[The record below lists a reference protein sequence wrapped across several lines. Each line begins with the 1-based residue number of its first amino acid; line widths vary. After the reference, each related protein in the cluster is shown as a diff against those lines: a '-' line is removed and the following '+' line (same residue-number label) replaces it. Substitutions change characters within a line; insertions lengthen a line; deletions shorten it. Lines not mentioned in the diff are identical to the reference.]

1 MSATNQN
8 QEIDSLKI
16 IENAD
21 GTFAMEW
28 DKEDPKWK
36 FLNHLTS
43 KEIQVIME
51 QAINEELQNRD

>member
-16 IENAD
+16 TENAD
-21 GTFAMEW
+21 GTFTMDW
-28 DKEDPKWK
+28 NKEDPKWSWM
-36 FLNHLTS
+36 NSLTS
-43 KEIQVIME
+43 NEIQVIMK